1 MAPAAAAE
9 GAADRTGAAA
19 GGAAPAAA
27 DGAAAGSME
36 AAGSATPTTAAAA
49 PVAAAG
55 PWQPRAAAGTGAAW
69 PDISAWGAGR
79 LPVRAGTRR
88 GACPLA
94 AWRQCTLGWAL
105 RDPCRLP
112 APERPSSPLGVKSLV
127 PAERLP

>member
-1 MAPAAAAE
+1 VAPAAAAE

-27 DGAAAGSME
+27 AGAAAGRME
-36 AAGSATPTTAAAA
+36 AAGSATPTTAAATPPDRPA
-49 PVAAAG
+49 PPPARGLRGLAF
-55 PWQPRAAAGTGAAW
+55 
-69 PDISAWGAGR
+69 
-79 LPVRAGTRR
+79 RR
-88 GACPLA
+88 GAQDAC
-94 AWRQCTLGWAL
+94 QCVQGLGGVHALWLPGAMHPRLSCWAL